1 MIDQAEKDMATLH
14 DNQSSSSGSRPERKS
29 PTVATEEGT
38 EPTKEGD
45 EEMKSM
51 TEKLDDSQTPET
63 STRDNNLDIPFEH
76 SIQHSIQ
83 TVQVNNS
90 LGDETI
96 DDAKKDTTTSDDNQN
111 SLEKRCGPKSP
122 TTGTDEGAEPTEERE
137 GNEEMKSKTEELDDG
152 KTPETST
159 QNKNLDITFQ
169 HSKETEKEDGST
181 TKQAIKESGNRP
193 ENDEAKDVDTSECTE
208 PTVEC
213 VQEQQNEQRV
223 EGSENGISP
232 ETLTQKKEDGAPQ
245 GHNYN
250 RNSSYGERNFTVYM
264 NEGEKYQIEE
274 WVKKYPNIET
284 GGDLFGAWIDDRTA
298 VVQFVLGPGENCR
311 RTSVSFFQKIE
322 YLRDAGSYL
331 TQQHGLCNIGQ
342 WHSNHKMSL
351 TRPSGGDE
359 NTVWGNMPNL
369 GLNRYIVIIA
379 TITSSSRSYYNE
391 NYGSSYPSAYADDE
405 GITVHINPYL
415 FEIKDG
421 RKNDVLHGSFHYM
434 TQNSPFRLDKAIQVK
449 VAVGAET
456 INNVASYEGISA
468 EEKKERK
475 RSHNETEEGP
485 AEPESKQS
493 KSKAKEEGKS
503 RNSSQAF
510 ESNLEKST
518 TTSK

>member
-1 MIDQAEKDMATLH
+1 LKGEHHSSTKGMSSLDDEKDTTTLH
-14 DNQSSSSGSRPERKS
+14 DNQNSSSGSRPEHQS
-29 PTVATEEGT
+29 PTVDTDECT
-38 EPTKEGD
+38 EPTKEREGD
-45 EEMKSM
+45 EEMKSTM
-51 TEKLDDSQTPET
+51 
-63 STRDNNLDIPFEH
+63 
-76 SIQHSIQ
+76 
-83 TVQVNNS
+83 
-90 LGDETI
+90 
-96 DDAKKDTTTSDDNQN
+96 
-111 SLEKRCGPKSP
+111 
-122 TTGTDEGAEPTEERE
+122 
-137 GNEEMKSKTEELDDG
+137 EELDDG
-152 KTPETST
+152 KTPKTST
-159 QNKNLDITFQ
+159 QNKNLDITLQ

-223 EGSENGISP
+223 EGSENGKSP
-232 ETLTQKKEDGAPQ
+232 ETLTQKKEDGAAQ

-250 RNSSYGERNFTVYM
+250 RNSSFAKFERNFTVYM

-274 WVKKYPNIET
+274 WVKKYPDIET
-284 GGDLFGAWIDDRTA
+284 GGDLFGAWIDDRTV
-298 VVQFVLGPGENCR
+298 VVQFVLGPGEDCT

-434 TQNSPFRLDKAIQVK
+434 TQNSPFRLDKAIEVK

-456 INNVASYEGISA
+456 INNVASYEGISS
-468 EEKKERK
+468 EEKR
-475 RSHNETEEGP
+475 P

-493 KSKAKEEGKS
+493 KSKVEGKS
-503 RNSSQAF
+503 SNPQAVTSS
-510 ESNLEKST
+510 LDKST
-518 TTSK
+518 TTSKFKK